1 MKITKSQF
9 KQILK
14 EEIKKTLT
22 ENELSADDKEV
33 IGNLKRWYTEVIDE
47 IVVDEDDYGDTV
59 FIVRYREGYG
69 EDSEHYDLEEAE
81 DEIVRRAEDP
91 TNLVRQWTREKPLPS
106 GPDSKMTPEQS
117 EKIFLHQLLAGVFGE
132 IRSTGEAKD
141 AYDKL
146 YRRLD
151 PHDRSHLPVQS
162 PEPEEPKKELDP
174 ELRRTAWNNGYTDGK
189 SMSDTHSEKW
199 EDGPYWEY
207 YDDGYYSGQ
216 EEQDAS
222 SVDREEAR
230 RDGLKDAEEGTDHRA
245 EMWKDTEYWDDYL
258 NSYQATSMAS
268 EEDPYEDYE

>member
-1 MKITKSQF
+1 MKITQSQF

-22 ENELSADDKEV
+22 EYELTEDDEDY
-33 IGNLKRWYTEVIDE
+33 IDDLKSHYTDIVEE
-47 IVVDEDDYGDTV
+47 IIVDEDDYGDTV

-69 EDSEHYDLEEAE
+69 EDSKHSDLEELEQEIQNREEYDEEGAQPQDPAE
-81 DEIVRRAEDP
+81 
-91 TNLVRQWTREKPLPS
+91 LVRQWTREKPLPS

-146 YRRLD
+146 YTILD

-174 ELRRTAWNNGYTDGK
+174 ELRREAWNDGHTDGK

-216 EEQDAS
+216 EEQDYY
-222 SVDREEAR
+222 
-230 RDGLKDAEEGTDHRA
+230 G
-245 EMWKDTEYWDDYL
+245 DD
-258 NSYQATSMAS
+258 
-268 EEDPYEDYE
+268 D

>member
-22 ENELSADDKEV
+22 ENELSADDKKV
-33 IGNLKRWYTEVIDE
+33 IDNLKRWYTEVIDE
-47 IVVDEDDYGDTV
+47 IVVDEYGDYVVSYT
-59 FIVRYREGYG
+59 EGYG
-69 EDSEHYDLEEAE
+69 DDSEHYDLEEAE

-146 YRRLD
+146 YRMLD
-151 PHDRSHLPVQS
+151 PRDYSHL
-162 PEPEEPKKELDP
+162 
-174 ELRRTAWNNGYTDGK
+174 
-189 SMSDTHSEKW
+189 
-199 EDGPYWEY
+199 
-207 YDDGYYSGQ
+207 
-216 EEQDAS
+216 
-222 SVDREEAR
+222 
-230 RDGLKDAEEGTDHRA
+230 RD
-245 EMWKDTEYWDDYL
+245 Y
-258 NSYQATSMAS
+258 
-268 EEDPYEDYE
+268 